1 MNLYELSD
9 FERIGNT
16 EQDIHF
22 TDLNGTREAVNAITQ
37 QALKTIQI
45 FTPDLEATIYD
56 NEEFSKNLLAMVR
69 GNRHAQIQIL
79 AFETTSATSRGHAL
93 LRLAHELTSTIEIRI
108 PAEEYQQTT
117 IAFMLVDKKGLVFR
131 PDTKEYDGIYNPDC
145 KYRSQ
150 KLSEIFTAAWEHA
163 ERDLQTRRLNI

>member
-1 MNLYELSD
+1 MSIYNLSD
-9 FERIGNT
+9 FEKTGKI

-22 TDLNGTREAVNAITQ
+22 TDLNGIHEAINEITQ

-45 FTPDLEATIYD
+45 FTPDLEAAIYD
-56 NEEFSKNLLAMVR
+56 NEELRQNLLTMVR
-69 GNRHAQIQIL
+69 GNRHAKIQIL
-79 AFETTSATSRGHAL
+79 AFETTSANSRGHTL

-108 PAEEYQQTT
+108 PAEEYQQTCC
-117 IAFMLVDKKGLVFR
+117 AFVLVDNKSFIFR
-131 PDTKEYDGIYNPDC
+131 PDTKEFNGIYNPDC

-163 ERDLQTRRLNI
+163 EPDLQSRRLSI

>member
-1 MNLYELSD
+1 MSLYELSD
-9 FERIGNT
+9 FERTGNT

-22 TDLNGTREAVNAITQ
+22 TDLNGARDAANAITQ

-108 PAEEYQQTT
+108 PAEEYQEGRFSF
-117 IAFMLVDKKGLVFR
+117 ILVDKKSFIFR
-131 PDTKEYDGIYNPDC
+131 PDSKTYNGIMNYDC

-150 KLSEIFTAAWEHA
+150 KLSEIFTLAWENSVA
-163 ERDLQTRRLNI
+163 DTQTRRIFI

>member
-1 MNLYELSD
+1 MSLFELSD
-9 FERIGNT
+9 FERTGKI

-22 TDLNGTREAVNAITQ
+22 TDLNGIREAINHITQ
-37 QALKTIQI
+37 QTLKTIQI

-56 NEEFSKNLLAMVR
+56 NEEFTKNLLSVVR

-79 AFETTSATSRGHAL
+79 TFETTSAINRGHAL
-93 LRLAHELTSTIEIRI
+93 LRLAHELTSSIEIRI

-117 IAFMLVDKKGLVFR
+117 ITFLLADKKGFVFR
-131 PDTKEYDGIYNPDC
+131 SEAKEYNGIYNSDC

-163 ERDLQTRRLNI
+163 EPDLQSRRLNI

>member
-1 MNLYELSD
+1 MSLYELSD
-9 FERIGNT
+9 FERTGNT

-22 TDLNGTREAVNAITQ
+22 TDLNETREAVNQITQ

-45 FTPDLEATIYD
+45 FTPDLEAAIYD

-69 GNRHAQIQIL
+69 GNRYAQIQIL
-79 AFETTSATSRGHAL
+79 AFETTSANSRGHAL
-93 LRLAHELTSTIEIRI
+93 LRLAHELTSTIEIKI
-108 PAEEYQQTT
+108 PAEEYQETS
-117 IAFMLVDKKGLVFR
+117 IAFMLVDKKGFVFR

-163 ERDLQTRRLNI
+163 EPDPQSRRLNI